1 MSDRDIPVITIPDTT
16 YLYTFEAL
24 DLNAYGHEWG
34 IEAETDDKVD
44 DPDEILR
51 ERDLDPERFVL
62 IRIRQVS
69 PSGERILFD
78 AWLS

>member
-1 MSDRDIPVITIPDTT
+1 MTAPDTT
-16 YLYTFEAL
+16 YLYTFQAL

-78 AWLS
+78 AWVS

>member
-1 MSDRDIPVITIPDTT
+1 MTTPDTT
-16 YLYTFEAL
+16 YLYTFQSL

-34 IEAETDDKVD
+34 IEAETDEKFD

-51 ERDLDPERFVL
+51 ERGMDPERFML

-69 PSGERILFD
+69 PSGERTLFD
-78 AWLS
+78 AWVS

>member
-1 MSDRDIPVITIPDTT
+1 MTTPDTT
-16 YLYTFEAL
+16 YLYTFQAL

-34 IEAETDDKVD
+34 IEAETDEKFE

-51 ERDLDPERFVL
+51 ERGLDPERFLL

>member
-1 MSDRDIPVITIPDTT
+1 MTPDTT
-16 YLYTFEAL
+16 YLYTFQAL

-78 AWLS
+78 AWVS